1 MTVTIENVRASRQQA
16 VSDLMQALHG
26 NRPLTAS
33 QCEHIRAQLAES
45 LHLRDAILCSV
56 LDPALTAQNLMSITS
71 NPLEENNL
79 HTVNSSTLYSA
90 KTLPCITT
98 PLIKP
103 TSS

>member
-71 NPLEENNL
+71 N
-79 HTVNSSTLYSA
+79 SSTLYSA